1 MLDLLRATRR
11 CFVYMPVHLRH
22 RELLSMASAAGFE
35 LQADSEALWI
45 TVDSESRDIFLA
57 PGEQFRIRTQGRV
70 LISAD
75 SAVTIMVSGEAERL
89 TSFAVIRA
97 DGEREDLYPPAAL
110 AYDVAPILAAHPSAA
125 RRRSFELRQIG
136 AGRRCARRSELDEF
150 LLGRTQ

>member
-11 CFVYMPVHLRH
+11 CFVYVPVHLRH

-57 PGEQFRIRTQGRV
+57 PDEQFRIRTQGRV

-75 SAVTIMVSGEAERL
+75 SAVTIMVSGEADRV
-89 TSFAVIRA
+89 TSFTVIRA
-97 DGEREDLYPPAAL
+97 NGEREDIYPPAAL
-110 AYDVAPILAAHPSAA
+110 ACDVAPILAADPSAA
-125 RRRSFELRQIG
+125 RRRSFELRQIA
-136 AGRRCARRSELDEF
+136 AGRRVRGGQSWMNFCSGA
-150 LLGRTQ
+150 TQ

>member
-11 CFVYMPVHLRH
+11 CFVYAPVRLRR
-22 RELLSMASAAGFE
+22 RELLSMAWAVGFE

-57 PGEQFRIRTQGRV
+57 PGEQFRIRTEGRV

-75 SAVTIMVSGEAERL
+75 SAVTIVVSGEADRG

-97 DGEREDLYPPAAL
+97 NGEREDVYPPAAL
-110 AYDVAPILAAHPSAA
+110 SCGVAPILAADPSAA
-125 RRRSFELRQIG
+125 GRRSFELRQA
-136 AGRRCARRSELDEF
+136 AGRRARRSELDEF
-150 LLGRTQ
+150 LLGGTQ

>member
-11 CFVYMPVHLRH
+11 CFVYVPVRLRH

-35 LQADSEALWI
+35 LQADSGALWI

-57 PGEQFRIRTQGRV
+57 PGEQFRIRTPGRV

-75 SAVTIMVSGEAERL
+75 SAVTIMVSGEADRV
-89 TSFAVIRA
+89 TSFTVVRTN
-97 DGEREDLYPPAAL
+97 GEREDIYPPAAL
-110 AYDVAPILAAHPSAA
+110 ACDGGPILAADPSAA
-125 RRRSFELRQIG
+125 RRRSFELRQMA